1 MSMANKVITM
11 TEVNSEDD
19 LRHYGV
25 IGMKWGVR
33 KQDALFI
40 SGSSKTQDKASEYHR
55 SRLPK
60 VIRAEI
66 DQAIQKGT
74 KIVVGD
80 APGIDRQ
87 VQNYLK
93 RQKYDNVEIYGP
105 GQKVRYSANKKWKT
119 HPIDAPEFEV
129 GSPEWLAKKDR
140 LMAELATK
148 GLAIVL
154 DEGGSKATRKNVERL
169 INAHKDVKVYELS
182 KLGKKNDI
190 WI

>member
-1 MSMANKVITM
+1 MANKLIM
-11 TEVNSEDD
+11 TGIYSEDD

-25 IGMKWGVR
+25 KGMKWGVR

-140 LMAELATK
+140 LMAEIATK

-169 INAHKDVKVYELS
+169 INSHKDVKVYELS

>member
-1 MSMANKVITM
+1 MSMVNKVITM

-74 KIVVGD
+74 KIVIGD

-129 GSPEWLAKKDR
+129 GSPEWLAKKDQ
-140 LMAELATK
+140 LMAEMATK